1 MFNCRM
7 RYAYC
12 PHCGTDLE
20 TKQDMNETYY
30 KYKKH
35 YVYLED
41 CEVCGIYFVT
51 DFNGFCEIVDKNFA
65 NGHKRQNQIWWN

>member
-1 MFNCRM
+1 MFNYCM

-20 TKQDMNETYY
+20 TKQDINETYY

-35 YVYLED
+35 HVYL
-41 CEVCGIYFVT
+41 
-51 DFNGFCEIVDKNFA
+51 
-65 NGHKRQNQIWWN
+65 

>member
-1 MFNCRM
+1 MFNCCM

-12 PHCGTDLE
+12 PHCGVDLE

-41 CEVCGIYFVT
+41 YEVC
-51 DFNGFCEIVDKNFA
+51 NN
-65 NGHKRQNQIWWN
+65 